1 MQCKNA
7 RYYYLRG
14 NYTHGGTSVG
24 FKGLILEPVSALLTI
39 REECG
44 WEAGD
49 PWPRRG
55 CSSPRTGCPLD
66 SSLFSLLRDGL
77 PFSTCSQSG
86 VPLPDSD
93 RTTLPILTVAV
104 RESFVTSEPQF
115 PHMWVLTYL
124 LFRALRKYKMLIN
137 CNVKF
142 TFSTETYFVHWF
154 GLIFQ
159 NCNLPELQYQN

>member
-49 PWPRRG
+49 PWPRQG

-66 SSLFSLLRDGL
+66 SRCSLFYAMVCPSPLVH
-77 PFSTCSQSG
+77 SQG
-86 VPLPDSD
+86 FRYQILTGP
-93 RTTLPILTVAV
+93 LPILTVAV